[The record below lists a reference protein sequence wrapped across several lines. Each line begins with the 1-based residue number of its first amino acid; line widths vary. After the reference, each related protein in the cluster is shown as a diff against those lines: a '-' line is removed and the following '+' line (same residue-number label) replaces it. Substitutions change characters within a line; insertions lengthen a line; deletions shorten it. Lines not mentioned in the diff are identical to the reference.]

1 MIKNFV
7 GIENAEIE
15 DLFPEEILERPIER
29 IINDRDFRFKDEF
42 DNRKPIISQI
52 EEWAKNYSI
61 ILDQGYKVELAKD
74 IKRDL
79 TTGNR
84 STIIPAEYEEKWISL
99 LKKIIELSK
108 NS

>member
-1 MIKNFV
+1 MLMDGK
-7 GIENAEIE
+7 
-15 DLFPEEILERPIER
+15 
-29 IINDRDFRFKDEF
+29 
-42 DNRKPIISQI
+42 
-52 EEWAKNYSI
+52 
-61 ILDQGYKVELAKD
+61 ELAKD